1 MRDHRSQPNMKGER
15 QMIEPL
21 LSWLSAI
28 PGVKAAWELIRPW
41 SEKMTIGKLAG
52 TVGALALCTM
62 AWTNYHNRQDTIQWR
77 EEAPARAAATRR
89 DIEATQTAFADH
101 MVSTIRAETERDE
114 SRQEQERVVNDKRR
128 MLERLARNRSL
139 IVTCPAVPPYV
150 LSDLHEV
157 PMYFNDDREVME
169 AYTILVVEPSTM
181 NDREEMVEAL
191 FEAMAE
197 VTNSTE
203 RFPELP
209 SFAAE
214 FTAGCYR

>member
-1 MRDHRSQPNMKGER
+1 
-15 QMIEPL
+15 
-21 LSWLSAI
+21 
-28 PGVKAAWELIRPW
+28 
-41 SEKMTIGKLAG
+41 
-52 TVGALALCTM
+52 
-62 AWTNYHNRQDTIQWR
+62 
-77 EEAPARAAATRR
+77 
-89 DIEATQTAFADH
+89 
-101 MVSTIRAETERDE
+101 
-114 SRQEQERVVNDKRR
+114 
-128 MLERLARNRSL
+128 
-139 IVTCPAVPPYV
+139 
-150 LSDLHEV
+150 
-157 PMYFNDDREVME
+157 MYFNDDREVME